1 MFIVIL
7 FLLLCTPAA
16 LAQDKPIVD
25 LSLGNV
31 YVYECESRQVRAH
44 EPHFEVSG
52 VIRYWTQILSID
64 SALQRNDHA
73 VYRVVSEDHEGVKYP
88 AQYWSAN
95 DSSFFQ
101 HGEYTYCDD
110 DQVRMLYLGSEL
122 QYSGFAMWCFPPS
135 AEYIGDVYHP
145 LRTSIESSVQQ
156 CLVGDCTTQT
166 WNYSAYFPCFG
177 QCEDFTYISS
187 PDLGLIGYEELEW
200 TVPGINVNRWRLRG
214 AVVAGVVYGDTSRT
228 ITDVSEFNPD
238 SIEDVA
244 LSPNPT
250 TGDVR
255 IDFTLETQ
263 GLVTAEL
270 FDMRGALVQQVFQR
284 EYAAGSHRTTNK
296 MDFVKAGV
304 YVLRLQVG
312 AHMFNRLLT
321 VMK

>member
-1 MFIVIL
+1 MVLVIL
-7 FLLLCTPAA
+7 LLLLCTPAA

-25 LSLGNV
+25 LALGNV
-31 YVYECESRQVRAH
+31 YVYECEKRQVRAH

-64 SALQRNDHA
+64 SVQQRNDHA
-73 VYRVVSEDHEGVKYP
+73 VYRVVSEDHEGVNSP

-110 DQVRMLYLGSEL
+110 DQVRMLYLASEL

-156 CLVGDCTTQT
+156 CLIGDCTTQT

-214 AVVAGVVYGDTSRT
+214 AVIAGVVYGDTSRT

-238 SIEDVA
+238 SIEGVA

-250 TGDVR
+250 SGDLK

-270 FDMRGALVQQVFQR
+270 FDMRGLLVRQLFSR
-284 EYAAGSHRTTNK
+284 EFSAGAHHER
-296 MDFVKAGV
+296 AGV
-304 YVLRLQVG
+304 HVVRPGVYAMRMRQGSRVL
-312 AHMFNRLLT
+312 NKLLI
-321 VMK
+321 VN